1 MTTEQMIEEA
11 LKEFEREFIDKV
23 QIGEDEYD
31 VALKDKPQDMFD
43 FLKEKLTTIATKSAE
58 EEQERLVKVVENMGF
73 DVENTTGYEDE
84 DLWNLIEQEKV
95 VKELSQPKGH
105 Q

>member
-43 FLKEKLTTIATKSAE
+43 FLKKQLTTIATKSTE
-58 EEQERLVKVVENMGF
+58 EERKRIGDIMYRFEDINRESGDLVGGWSWLKNELF
-73 DVENTTGYEDE
+73 NTK
-84 DLWNLIEQEKV
+84 EK
-95 VKELSQPKGH
+95 S
-105 Q
+105 

>member
-11 LKEFEREFIDKV
+11 LKELKSKFYYSDGTLHIGGER
-23 QIGEDEYD
+23 
-31 VALKDKPQDMFD
+31 LKDMEA
-43 FLKEKLTTIATKSAE
+43 FLRNKLTTIATKSAE
-58 EEQERLVKVVENMGF
+58 EEQKRLVKVVENMGF